1 MAEIVNLRQ
10 IRKQT
15 RRETERQSADENA
28 ARHGL
33 SKGERRRQEAE
44 RAKGAAHLDG
54 HKRDGIED

>member
-10 IRKQT
+10 VRKQSQ
-15 RRETERQSADENA
+15 RAAKARAGDENA

-44 RAKGAAHLDG
+44 RARDDAHLDG
-54 HKRDGIED
+54 HRRETED

>member
-10 IRKQT
+10 VRKRSQ
-15 RRETERQSADENA
+15 RAAEARAGDENA

-44 RAKGAAHLDG
+44 RAKGDAHLDG
-54 HKRDGIED
+54 HRRETEE